1 MSDLKEKPN
10 LSLLQEK
17 RAEILAV
24 AHKHGAKNV
33 RVFGSVSRGEAD
45 ENSDLDFL
53 VEMEAG
59 RSLFDLGGVQYDLE
73 ILLGLPVDVV
83 TENGLR
89 KSIKARVLAEAI
101 VL

>member
-1 MSDLKEKPN
+1 MSDLKERPH
-10 LSLLQEK
+10 LSLLQQK
-17 RAEILAV
+17 RADILAI
-24 AHKHGAKNV
+24 AQKHGAKNV
-33 RVFGSVSRGEAD
+33 RVFGSVARGDAD

-73 ILLGLPVDVV
+73 SLLGLPVDVV
-83 TENGLR
+83 TEKGLR